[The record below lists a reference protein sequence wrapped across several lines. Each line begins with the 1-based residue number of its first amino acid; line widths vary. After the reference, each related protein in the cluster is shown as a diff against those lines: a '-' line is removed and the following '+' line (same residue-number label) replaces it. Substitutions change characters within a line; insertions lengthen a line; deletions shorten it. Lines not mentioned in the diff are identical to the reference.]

1 MRSLG
6 TSMND
11 YNPEATPDL
20 TALKAYTRRKQE
32 VAEALRTLLDVFRH
46 QGDEAHAQ
54 QCRELL
60 VKLAEDRFTLAV
72 LGQFKRGKSSLMNSI
87 IGRDLLPT
95 GVLPL
100 TSVVTIL
107 RFGSPE
113 RLVVERA
120 DSRFP
125 ETHPVSSLAS
135 LVTERGNPSNRRR
148 LSAVYVELPVP
159 LLRRGLE
166 FVDTPGVGSAIEA
179 NTATTYAF
187 LPSCDAA
194 ILVTSIDTPL
204 TQTELELLRNIRSL
218 VRHLFL
224 VVNKTDLA
232 SPSERE
238 EVLQFIATVLQEEV
252 GSDEIRLFPV
262 SAREGLQA
270 KQRGDPVAYA
280 HSGLQA
286 LEEALS
292 RFLSV
297 ERGTALL
304 VAVLDK
310 ALRIVAAASGPLE
323 LSQRAQQ
330 VSPERLQENLALFH
344 ERMKPMAARLA
355 EVKAQLRD
363 ELASRAWEP
372 LLQALDPFLE
382 ATANGLADEVETWL
396 SDLRWRSAGAVM
408 AEGATRLQHRF
419 HEAVA
424 SWWAAQ
430 IDRTTPAC
438 EQILQSRESL
448 LSEHLRTVA
457 GLAAEI
463 FQVPLAPEAASP
475 PFSLRN
481 LPVPPLPRLEAAL
494 PRRGAMAFWPAALAR
509 RPLRQ
514 WARESVAA
522 LQRAYRETIA
532 QMLERRAGEI
542 AEAFGGSLD
551 RYREEIVAAVRRLPA
566 AKSQG
571 RTRDGNGSSSLSAYL
586 EQLRQTEQ
594 RLVGLREQL
603 LEPSGGPMA
612 ERREEEQEGDG
623 REAAEPTELSIPA
636 PAEAGEIELSKSL
649 QTRGCPL
656 CDHLVEWTLSFFAR
670 FQYQLVTDEQVRETF
685 AQAGGF
691 CAKHTWLLVTLSNPR
706 GICLGHSSLTARLA
720 GELARLARA
729 RPSDPPT
736 VKGLVSTPD
745 RCPVCLGASQ
755 VAAAYLDRLAAW
767 LEQEEGRARYARSQG
782 LCLPHLDLLVAR
794 ARDPELARFLLQE
807 AARHF
812 EEVTEDMLNFA
823 LKHDALRR
831 HLESDDERDAF
842 YRAVTHLVGD
852 QRLMAS

>member
-1 MRSLG
+1 MHDHNS
-6 TSMND
+6 
-11 YNPEATPDL
+11 EATPDL

-32 VAEALRTLLDVFRH
+32 VAEALRTLLDFFRH
-46 QGDEAHAQ
+46 QGDEASAQ

-120 DSRFP
+120 DSHFP

-204 TQTELELLRNIRSL
+204 TQTELEFLRHIRSL

-224 VVNKTDLA
+224 VVNKIDLA
-232 SPSERE
+232 GPAERE
-238 EVLQFIATVLQEEV
+238 EILQFIAAVLREEV
-252 GSDEIRLFPV
+252 GSEEVRLFPV
-262 SAREGLQA
+262 SAQEGLQA
-270 KQRGDPVAYA
+270 KLRGDPVAYA

-292 RFLSV
+292 RFLSA

-304 VAVLDK
+304 VAILDK
-310 ALRIVAAASGPLE
+310 ALRLVAAASGQFE
-323 LSQRAQQ
+323 LAQRAQQ
-330 VSPERLQENLALFH
+330 ASPERLQENLVLFH
-344 ERMKPMAARLA
+344 ERLKPVAARLA
-355 EVKAQLRD
+355 EMKAQLRD
-363 ELASRAWEP
+363 ELATRAWKP
-372 LLQALDPFLE
+372 LRPALDPFLE
-382 ATANGLADEVETWL
+382 ATANSLAGEVETRL
-396 SDLRWRSAGAVM
+396 AGLRWRSAGAVM
-408 AEGATRLQHRF
+408 AEEAIFLRQRF
-419 HEAVA
+419 QEAVA
-424 SWWAAQ
+424 SWWTAH
-430 IDRTTPAC
+430 IDRVTLAC
-438 EQILQSRESL
+438 EQVLQPYESL

-463 FQVPLAPEAASP
+463 FQVPRVPEAASP
-475 PFSLRN
+475 PFSLGN
-481 LPVPPLPRLEAAL
+481 LPALSLPRPEAVL
-494 PRRGAMAFWPAALAR
+494 PGPGALALWPVALVQQ
-509 RPLRQ
+509 PLRQ
-514 WARESVAA
+514 WVEESLAA
-522 LQRAYRETIA
+522 LQRTYREAIA
-532 QMLERRAGEI
+532 QALERRAGEI
-542 AEAFGGSLD
+542 AEAFGESLD
-551 RYREEIVAAVRRLPA
+551 RYGQEIVAAVRRLPA
-566 AKSQG
+566 VKVQG
-571 RTRDGNGSSSLSAYL
+571 GLRGGDGAADLSACL
-586 EQLRQTEQ
+586 EQLRQVEQ
-594 RLVGLREQL
+594 RLGGLREQL
-603 LEPSGGPMA
+603 LEPSGVL
-612 ERREEEQEGDG
+612 REEGLSEG
-623 REAAEPTELSIPA
+623 REEATAPPELSIPA
-636 PAEAGEIELSKSL
+636 PTEADETELSKSL

-670 FQYQLVTDEQVRETF
+670 FQYQLVTDEQTRENF
-685 AQAGGF
+685 AQTGGF
-691 CAKHTWLLVTLSNPR
+691 CAHHTWLLVTLSNPR
-706 GICLGHSSLTARLA
+706 GVCVGHSSLTAHLA
-720 GELARLARA
+720 QELARMAEA
-729 RPSDPPT
+729 IPVDPPA
-736 VKGLVSTPD
+736 VKGLVPASE
-745 RCPVCLGASQ
+745 RCPVCRGANQ

-782 LCLPHLDLLVAR
+782 LCLPHLDLLLAR
-794 ARDPELARFLLQE
+794 ASSPEMARFLLQE

-823 LKHDALRR
+823 LKQDALRR
-831 HLESDDERDAF
+831 HLESGDEKDAF
-842 YRAVTHLVGD
+842 YRAITHIVGD
-852 QRLMAS
+852 QRLRAS